1 MRKFFIFLIIQF
13 GLIAIGNS
21 QTLQNDLSL
30 KYLSNNNTNSKK
42 VIILLHGYGSNESD
56 LFGLQSFL
64 PNDFLIISARAP
76 QMLKENSFAWFDIS
90 FDKDGVRGF
99 NYQQALK
106 SRLTLAKF
114 IDEIAVKYKI
124 AKNDIHLI
132 GFSQGAIM
140 SYGIAFHY
148 PEKIKGIA
156 ALSGRILDED
166 KQFQLSDKHKNIRFI
181 ISHGTNDAV
190 IKIEQGRNANNYL
203 KNLGLKVQFFEY
215 EMGHQINN
223 DVLLKI
229 KNWLSLNY

>member
-1 MRKFFIFLIIQF
+1 MFQICFITINF
-13 GLIAIGNS
+13 A

-30 KYLSNNNTNSKK
+30 KYISNNNLSAKK
-42 VIILLHGYGSNESD
+42 VVILLHGYGSNEAD

-64 PNDFLIISARAP
+64 PNDYLIISARAP
-76 QMLKENSFAWFDIS
+76 QTLKEASFAWFDLS
-90 FDKDGVRGF
+90 FDKNGVSGF

-106 SRLTLAKF
+106 SRSILLKF

-124 AKNDIHLI
+124 ANNQIYLI

-166 KQFQLSDKHKNIRFI
+166 KKFQLSEKHKNLRFL

-203 KNLGLKVQFFEY
+203 KNLGLKVQYYEY

-223 DVLLKI
+223 DVLIKI
-229 KNWLSLNY
+229 KNWLSD